1 MLMLKNVRIS
11 YPELFKKVAFKDGT
25 PKFSGTF
32 LLEAGSEQEKAV
44 KAEIMRVAKEKFDD
58 KAEALIKKA
67 QKTDRRLLKDGNDKT
82 NDDGDIAE
90 GYADMLYIKGSNKG
104 AVRVVNRDR
113 SDLTE
118 EDGAIYSGCYVNAQ
132 LDIWAQDN
140 DWGKFINCKLLA
152 VQFWADGEK
161 LGGDGG
167 ESADIDAFESADIL
181 EADDIPW

>member
-25 PKFSGTF
+25 PKYSGTF

-44 KAEIMRVAKEKFDD
+44 KAAILKVAKEAFGDT
-58 KAEALIKKA
+58 AENILKKT
-67 QKTDRRLLKDGNDKT
+67 QKTERRLLKIGNDKT
-82 NDDGDIAE
+82 NDDGEVAN
-90 GYADMLYIKGSNKG
+90 GYEDMLYIKGSNKG
-104 AVRVVNRDR
+104 NIRVVNRDR
-113 SDLTE
+113 SDIE
-118 EDGAIYSGCYVNAQ
+118 ENEGVIYSGCYVNAQ
-132 LDIWAQDN
+132 LDIWAQN
-140 DWGKFINCKLLA
+140 NEWGKFINCKLLA